1 MNGVIITAGTVPAA
15 ETTEKGALQAV
26 DVSGMFSSF
35 ISYLDNAPSSVATY
49 TRALR
54 PFIRYV
60 KENGITAPAREDVIR
75 YRDALKERY
84 KPATVQIYMTAVRL
98 FFQWAEDNNL
108 YSDVTRRVRV
118 AKVDRQ
124 EHAKDYLTPVQVV
137 DVLRTAQ
144 QEEGIKGLRDYAMLY
159 LMLAA
164 GLRCIEVSRAN
175 VEDLRPRGEHSV
187 IYVQGKGHEDRRDYV
202 RISPEAEKAVRA
214 YLTARGAKSGEP
226 LFAATGNRRS
236 EAGRMSTR
244 AISGTVKSVLK
255 AAGYDSDRLTA
266 HSTRHTAVTLAL
278 MNGESLEQVQQ
289 FARHKSMNTTLIYAH
304 ELERDKNDCS
314 DVITAAIERAMKG
327 RKTPQKRRA

>member
-1 MNGVIITAGTVPAA
+1 MKANS
-15 ETTEKGALQAV
+15 L
-26 DVSGMFSSF
+26 
-35 ISYLDNAPSSVATY
+35 
-49 TRALR
+49 
-54 PFIRYV
+54 
-60 KENGITAPAREDVIR
+60 TAPAREDVIR
-75 YRDALKERY
+75 YRDTLKERY

-98 FFQWAEDNNL
+98 FFQWAEDTHR
-108 YSDVTRRVRV
+108 YQDVTRRVRV

-124 EHAKDYLTPVQVV
+124 EHAKDYLTPVV

-144 QEEGIKGLRDYAMLY
+144 QEQGIKGLRDYAMLY

-226 LFAATGNRRS
+226 LFTATGNRRS

-244 AISGTVKSVLK
+244 AISGTVKGIFK

-278 MNGESLEQVQQ
+278 MNGESLEKAQE

-314 DVITAAIERAMKG
+314 DVITAAIERAMKNKK
-327 RKTPQKRRA
+327 RPQRRRA